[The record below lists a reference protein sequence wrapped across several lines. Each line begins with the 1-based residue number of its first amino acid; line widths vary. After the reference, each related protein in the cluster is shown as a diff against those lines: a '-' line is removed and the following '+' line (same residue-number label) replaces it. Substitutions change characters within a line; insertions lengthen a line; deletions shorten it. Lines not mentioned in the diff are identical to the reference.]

1 VKLITSNTIAFV
13 LLCGLF
19 LTLAY
24 HMTNRQ
30 RITLRELHWRVED
43 LEARREVLVSSF
55 REIGATAGQPYSL
68 DTNAQNQGKFLPS
81 EESPDL
87 SFAYSDRLA
96 RHLSPGMDYRFQTGP
111 ENHKG
116 LLRENQYTLAGEASF
131 ADIYQFVHA
140 LESGRAYYRIRHLH
154 MKPTWDP
161 FAVSGAASVKEK
173 EIAFTLDLTG
183 YSLQD
188 SYGEDLYASAV
199 FPVRK
204 PLYNL
209 FSPPRL
215 PIWELG
221 HDTADDGSTGLSRI
235 DLPKL
240 SKESTLVAI
249 SGNIAYMRDAQGK
262 LVALR
267 EGDRVF
273 EAQVIR
279 VDHEEGYVEID
290 PTGEAERLMF
300 RVGHTGMWETR

>member
-1 VKLITSNTIAFV
+1 VKLITTNTIALV
-13 LLCGLF
+13 LLGGLL

-24 HMTNRQ
+24 YMTNRQ
-30 RITLRELHWRVED
+30 RVTLRELNWRADD
-43 LEARREVLVSSF
+43 LEERREILASSF
-55 REIGATAGQPYSL
+55 KEIGTETKQPYSSN
-68 DTNAQNQGKFLPS
+68 TKSESPGKFIPS
-81 EESPDL
+81 LESPDL

-96 RHLSPGMDYRFQTGP
+96 RHLSPGLDYRFETGP
-111 ENHKG
+111 ENRKG
-116 LLRENQYTLAGEASF
+116 PLKENQYTIAGEASF

-154 MKPTWDP
+154 IKPTWDP
-161 FAVSGAASVKEK
+161 FAASAARSIKEK
-173 EIAFTLDLTG
+173 EIAFALDLTG

-209 FSPPRL
+209 FSPPRF
-215 PIWELG
+215 PIWEMG
-221 HDTADDGSTGLSRI
+221 RDTADDDSTGLLLA

-240 SKESTLVAI
+240 STESTLVAI
-249 SGNIAYMRDAQGK
+249 SGNIAYMRDAEGK

-273 EAQVIR
+273 EGQVIR
-279 VDHEEGYVEID
+279 VDHEEGYVEIEPVGD
-290 PTGEAERLMF
+290 SERLMF
-300 RVGHTGMWETR
+300 RVRHTGMWGKR